1 MRDYGEKNRLGS
13 TMSDNCNYF
22 DGKRAQRK
30 REITSNREKNETE
43 REGGRCPLR
52 DSHGVSET
60 SFTYHRADS
69 KFEFKRGL
77 AETRSE
83 RNPNLPGF
91 MLEIRRIR
99 DEQKKKGRA
108 DEWRDNDSR
117 GATGN
122 RFTR

>member
-1 MRDYGEKNRLGS
+1 MRDYGEKNCLGS

-30 REITSNREKNETE
+30 REITSNREENETE

-83 RNPNLPGF
+83 WNPNLPGF

-99 DEQKKKGRA
+99 DEQKKKGPSGRV
-108 DEWRDNDSR
+108 E
-117 GATGN
+117 G
-122 RFTR
+122 